1 MSGTKAPS
9 GRSWCRARATSSLPV
24 PDSPPPA
31 RRRWRGDPGDQRLEL
46 AGLGAVADQGGREQ
60 LAHLPTQQQVLP
72 LHLAA
77 LDDPVHRLHHLI
89 QVEGFENE
97 VAGAEPQ
104 RLEGGLHVAE
114 TGHEDD
120 VAAPGGGI
128 DGLVPLDA
136 GAPRQ
141 ADVGDDEIE
150 MQAAAQGLGLLHAGG
165 VSIWAKRRA
174 SALAR
179 KLRMPGS
186 SSTMSKERADQR
198 LAGAVMKKYL
208 RFDKVPGLSHRPYK
222 LWDILSLTYQVPTPF
237 IKSDGAITQ
246 LVRLTDCFHIK
257 TGPNKACGQLG
268 TLLA

>member
-1 MSGTKAPS
+1 M
-9 GRSWCRARATSSLPV
+9 
-24 PDSPPPA
+24 PPA
-31 RRRWRGDPGDQRLEL
+31 PCRCRTPLHQHGGVGGGDPGDQRLEL

-60 LAHLPTQQQVLP
+60 LAHLPAQQQVLP

-141 ADVGDDEIE
+141 ADVGDDEIK
-150 MQAAAQGLGLLHAGG
+150 MQAAAQGFGLLHAGG
-165 VSIWAKRRA
+165 RLYLGEAA
-174 SALAR
+174 S
-179 KLRMPGS
+179 
-186 SSTMSKERADQR
+186 QR
-198 LAGAVMKKYL
+198 LGEEAAHAGFVV
-208 RFDKVPGLSHRPYK
+208 D
-222 LWDILSLTYQVPTPF
+222 DE
-237 IKSDGAITQ
+237 
-246 LVRLTDCFHIK
+246 
-257 TGPNKACGQLG
+257 
-268 TLLA
+268 